1 MYCVLLSAL
10 IAGVGGSR
18 ARAAKGPFG
27 LSKWMT
33 DPRSLL
39 GNLSNDDGNGSEN
52 VTMTASVT
60 RKVNN
65 YINENEHLKLK
76 LSL

>member
-10 IAGVGGSR
+10 IAGVGESR
-18 ARAAKGPFG
+18 ARAAEGPFG

-39 GNLSNDDGNGSEN
+39 GNLGNDDGNGDEN
-52 VTMTASVT
+52 VAVTVTVT

-65 YINENEHLKLK
+65 YINAE
-76 LSL
+76 